1 MLSIYSSTCNP
12 LYPQSTLVTPCI
24 HKVLLHST
32 FQRYDE
38 HICVWE
44 SPYRGFLTQWKS
56 KYSKPI
62 VCFLLILHRH
72 ISHSKRW
79 NQNPT
84 NLPLTVPLSMNS
96 EKLMH
101 AKQSIKY
108 LKRFM
113 MLVCLCSNFQVEQL
127 QRINIFTIYT
137 KWISQVYVNI
147 IGCPIP
153 FYLV

>member
-1 MLSIYSSTCNP
+1 LLLIYSFTCNP
-12 LYPQSTLVTPCI
+12 LYPQSTLAFDF
-24 HKVLLHST
+24 S
-32 FQRYDE
+32 RYDE

-62 VCFLLILHRH
+62 ACFLLILHRH

-84 NLPLTVPLSMNS
+84 NLPLTFPLSMNS

-113 MLVCLCSNFQVEQL
+113 MLVCLCSNFQVKQL
-127 QRINIFTIYT
+127 HQIDIFTICT
-137 KWISQVYVNI
+137 KWMSQVYVNI

>member
-12 LYPQSTLVTPCI
+12 LYSQCTLAFYF
-24 HKVLLHST
+24 S
-32 FQRYDE
+32 RYDE
-38 HICVWE
+38 RICVGE
-44 SPYRGFLTQWKS
+44 STYKGFLTQWKS

-62 VCFLLILHRH
+62 SCILLILHRH

-84 NLPLTVPLSMNS
+84 NFPLTVPMSMNS
-96 EKLMH
+96 KKLMH
-101 AKQSIKY
+101 AKQRIKY

-113 MLVCLCSNFQVEQL
+113 MLVFLYSNFQVEQL
-127 QRINIFTIYT
+127 HQIDIFTICT